1 MVRHL
6 KRPLRS
12 DLSPFSLYTNAKR
25 TIVML
30 DDSVVRTVKFV
41 PSVNDDD
48 IQRLHKVYTAL
59 NRLKSEGSETTHL
72 QTVETQSAVE
82 DGDLVIELSPI
93 GCVRRPEFEE
103 VGTWLRQLLTALA
116 YWHRCEYCHGDI
128 RESKIIYVPID
139 DSGYWVLIG
148 MAKSHKPGTTVISWS
163 HKYQGMLLQFG
174 HDLYQVGKL
183 MEELGYNLPEH
194 LTAMQIFLLSGID
207 AQEVTAEKALAKLE
221 QLLQD

>member
-1 MVRHL
+1 MWRTVYNNLFYITTSLLQADNVPVELTLPDDTETAMDTKLPSYIFHVDGLVLMRGDLNTVWAVSRNSTHTVRLWNPTFYGSLPYTIGFVAAGPNLHPGEATKLFFNLALLLREMVRHL

-103 VGTWLRQLLTALA
+103 V
-116 YWHRCEYCHGDI
+116 
-128 RESKIIYVPID
+128 
-139 DSGYWVLIG
+139 
-148 MAKSHKPGTTVISWS
+148 
-163 HKYQGMLLQFG
+163 
-174 HDLYQVGKL
+174 
-183 MEELGYNLPEH
+183 
-194 LTAMQIFLLSGID
+194 
-207 AQEVTAEKALAKLE
+207 
-221 QLLQD
+221 